1 MSGAIEVNND
11 GGKEME
17 IEKLQM
23 NRLMFAMKGLRNKG
37 LIQISED
44 KKSGDFVIIV
54 GKGIH
59 RQWGVFNLPQG
70 LWRVTCK
77 KGEVKEAVNRL
88 LTEKILAD

>member
-1 MSGAIEVNND
+1 
-11 GGKEME
+11 ME

-23 NRLMFAMKGLRNKG
+23 SRLMFAMKGLKNRG

-44 KKSGDFVIIV
+44 RKTGDFVIIV

-70 LWRVTCK
+70 LWRMTCK
-77 KGEVKEAVNRL
+77 KEEVRQAVDGL
-88 LTEKILAD
+88 LKEKILAD

>member
-1 MSGAIEVNND
+1 
-11 GGKEME
+11 ME

-23 NRLMFAMKGLRNKG
+23 SRLMFVMKGLKNKG

-44 KKSGDFVIIV
+44 KKTGDFVIIV
-54 GKGIH
+54 GKGIQ

-77 KGEVKEAVNRL
+77 KNEVKQAVDQV
-88 LTEKILAD
+88 LTEKILTD

>member
-1 MSGAIEVNND
+1 
-11 GGKEME
+11 ME

-23 NRLMFAMKGLRNKG
+23 SRLMFAMKGLKNKG

-44 KKSGDFVIIV
+44 RKTGKFVIIV

-70 LWRVTCK
+70 LWRITCRK
-77 KGEVKEAVNRL
+77 EEVKEAVDKL
-88 LTEKILAD
+88 LTEKILGD

>member
-1 MSGAIEVNND
+1 
-11 GGKEME
+11 ME

-23 NRLMFAMKGLRNKG
+23 SRLMFAMKGLRNRG

-44 KKSGDFVIIV
+44 RKTGDFVIIV

-70 LWRVTCK
+70 LWRVKCK
-77 KGEVKEAVNRL
+77 KEEVKEAIDKL